1 MRRKQREYQSSELVQ
16 KLAKIYGFDDVLISF
31 KIKDFLREYLDESL
45 FAELDSVQYRE
56 QVLTI
61 KVKSPLLRNDFQ
73 LRKSFYLKKIS
84 ENVEDLQLSDIVII

>member
-1 MRRKQREYQSSELVQ
+1 MKKQREYQSSELVQ

-45 FAELDSVQYRE
+45 FAELDSVQYRR
-56 QVLTI
+56 QVLSI

-84 ENVEDLQLSDIVII
+84 ENVENLQLSDIVII